1 MIFNQIPKVSVRKDF
16 FGHIMNGKRESIS
29 VKYITDDAEENWT
42 LLFRHLR
49 KKMELDEIVQILE
62 RDQSVFKPGQ
72 IFTKDLT
79 NCKNPG
85 EFCLKNDTIMKNQE
99 MFWNILQERTP
110 DLVKQSIKSL
120 ENFFPE
126 VDLEDYGT
134 TFKAKNDIMTC

>member
-1 MIFNQIPKVSVRKDF
+1 MMQKKIGHCCFATNFRK
-16 FGHIMNGKRESIS
+16 
-29 VKYITDDAEENWT
+29 W
-42 LLFRHLR
+42 
-49 KKMELDEIVQILE
+49 
-62 RDQSVFKPGQ
+62 
-72 IFTKDLT
+72 
-79 NCKNPG
+79 
-85 EFCLKNDTIMKNQE
+85 KNDTIMKNQE